1 MRRIQTLRDATNLE
15 ATPGGAVRCRLPI
28 HGFPTT
34 LAPPQRSSKDSSCQ
48 STSPAPLPNKVEVVR
63 TASARSN
70 IIPGDVLRPHLIS
83 NYTGFPQNVKHRSS
97 RDASR
102 SDGSLPFSTSEC
114 AVVAHS
120 RPTLAGMTHQTTL
133 RYSETLLR
141 RSVFAFWRRTVG
153 LGFLVALVFVGGG
166 LAQLLYIGDTSW
178 IVGALAVALVVGV
191 SFIVAIY
198 VVHFRNAMQKFR
210 DMGTPEA
217 LLVVED
223 KAFTLTSGIGSTS
236 LAWSSI
242 AEVWCFTDFWLLLF
256 SKAQF
261 STIPLANVS
270 PEMQTFV
277 LQRVRSA
284 GGKIVS

>member
-1 MRRIQTLRDATNLE
+1 MWADDQKKGAGIDPKDKAPRGVVGRDKTGQPCGHSLRERRT
-15 ATPGGAVRCRLPI
+15 
-28 HGFPTT
+28 F
-34 LAPPQRSSKDSSCQ
+34 
-48 STSPAPLPNKVEVVR
+48 
-63 TASARSN
+63 
-70 IIPGDVLRPHLIS
+70 
-83 NYTGFPQNVKHRSS
+83 
-97 RDASR
+97 
-102 SDGSLPFSTSEC
+102 
-114 AVVAHS
+114 
-120 RPTLAGMTHQTTL
+120 PTLADMTHQTTL

-166 LAQLLYIGDTSW
+166 LAQLLYKGDTSW

-284 GGKIVS
+284 GGKIVG